1 MNALA
6 PLVKDPFDVE
16 DELLVDSDW
25 VDPSAVEEQLAEQNE
40 LLGREWGVPE
50 SVRLFVEDLADQ
62 LAAAPAE
69 ITLRTDPYL
78 LVSLQRSLIAAL
90 RAIEREDEESARA
103 DLRIRLEQLRH
114 VYRDLADLRPAY
126 VDRPADELVGWLND
140 ILGVPQPRLAAIL
153 GVSPR
158 TLQRW
163 LSTSG
168 STAPVDADAD
178 RVRLIAS
185 AVAHLRH
192 SLTGR
197 GVMEWFERPHPM
209 IGERPPLQ
217 LLDEPDAL
225 QRLSRL
231 AASTRSSLAA

>member
-6 PLVKDPFDVE
+6 PLINDSFAVE
-16 DELLVDSDW
+16 EELLADSNW
-25 VDPSAVEEQLAEQNE
+25 VDPGAIEAQLAEQND
-40 LLGREWGVPE
+40 LLGREHGVPE
-50 SVRLFVEDLADQ
+50 AVRLFVEDLADQ

-69 ITLRTDPYL
+69 IMLRADPYL

-90 RAIEREDEESARA
+90 RAIEREDEEAARD

-114 VYRDLADLRPAY
+114 VYRDLADMRPAY
-126 VDRPADELVGWLND
+126 LERPVDELVGWLND
-140 ILGVPQPRLAAIL
+140 TLGVPQPRLAAIL

-163 LSTSG
+163 LSASG

-197 GVMEWFERPHPM
+197 GVIEWFERPHPM

-217 LLDEPDAL
+217 ILDEPDAL
-225 QRLSRL
+225 QRISRL

>member
-6 PLVKDPFDVE
+6 PLINDPFVVE
-16 DELLVDSDW
+16 EELRADSNW
-25 VDPSAVEEQLAEQNE
+25 VDPGAIEAQLAEQND
-40 LLGREWGVPE
+40 LLGREHGVPE
-50 SVRLFVEDLADQ
+50 AVRLFVEDLADQ

-69 ITLRTDPYL
+69 IMLRADPYL

-90 RAIEREDEESARA
+90 RAIEREDEEAARD

-114 VYRDLADLRPAY
+114 VYRDLADMRPAY
-126 VDRPADELVGWLND
+126 LERPVDELVGWLND

-163 LSTSG
+163 LSASG

-197 GVMEWFERPHPM
+197 GVIEWFERPHPM
-209 IGERPPLQ
+209 IGERSPLQ
-217 LLDEPDAL
+217 ILDEPDAL
-225 QRLSRL
+225 QRISRL